1 MKIPVF
7 DATNNEKG
15 KKELPVQFEEEFRP
29 DIIKRV
35 VIAIQNHKRQPYGA
49 FPMAGKQSS
58 AVISRKRRDYR
69 GSYGMGI
76 SRVPRKILSRRGRR
90 MVWVGAFVPGMVG
103 GRRAHPPKADKSYDL
118 KVNKKERRKA
128 IRSALAATMNKEIVA
143 SRGHL
148 IPETF
153 PFIVDSSFESIT
165 KAKELYTALNTLGF
179 EKELSRNSEK
189 KVRAGKGKSRGRKYK
204 MNVGMLIV
212 VSDKCSLYN
221 NCSNIAGVEVA
232 TVSSLNAEML
242 APGTNPGRLTIFTEG
257 AIDNLGKNLL
267 FTENAVSQIK
277 KEVAENK
284 SAKPAV
290 KDDKKKQE
298 SAEKKK
304 IAAPKKKT
312 VSTTAKAT
320 KPAKKADAVKETESK
335 AASKSE

>member
-128 IRSALAATMNKEIVA
+128 IRSALAATMNKEIVV

-148 IPETF
+148 IPKTF

-221 NCSNIAGVEVA
+221 NCSNIAGVEIA
-232 TVSSLNAEML
+232 TVNSLNAEML

-257 AIDNLGKNLL
+257 AIDTLGKNLL

-277 KEVAENK
+277 KEVAEKKN
-284 SAKPAV
+284 AKPEV
-290 KDDKKKQE
+290 NSDRKKKE
-298 SAEKKK
+298 SFEKRKV
-304 IAAPKKKT
+304 AAPKKKI
-312 VSTTAKAT
+312 VKTAAT
-320 KPAKKADAVKETESK
+320 KPAKKAEAAKETEAK
-335 AASKSE
+335 AALKSE